1 MRNYVREE
9 YMTDA
14 LAREWGEPGDMGL
27 ENNMLFVRGVRK
39 RQQEGLVGFEF
50 YQWKDS
56 KGRFH
61 PPCPVTPGSSDEGP
75 TSLVPGPIP
84 HADTQPPTTTSSS
97 KSKESL
103 GILVPTQ
110 ESDRCGGV
118 KSEASP
124 GFEDNDD
131 SDIHWVD
138 EDIRSKNTGSAKS
151 KPRLPRRGKH
161 RRRFLVQTPPQ
172 DEQDGEGLEQGHT
185 QEDVE
190 MAVLRDELIEQAGV
204 KQVTTTGRTRPEKE
218 RVENDGLERQE
229 KARTEKL
236 NLEKE
241 RLEKERL
248 VVEQGPVKLE
258 RAETPHVIQFKG
270 APMGEVG
277 VSEAGRAGLEPDGLG
292 VRLEGIHITSRDNTP
307 GPLKG
312 NTSDHQDVAPASTA
326 STEAQPNTAAKMKP
340 KPRVKKP
347 NTAVKTRV
355 SQREGKGKPRELNK
369 YGF

>member
-1 MRNYVREE
+1 MS
-9 YMTDA
+9 
-14 LAREWGEPGDMGL
+14 
-27 ENNMLFVRGVRK
+27 FVRGVRR

-50 YQWKDS
+50 YQWKDG

-75 TSLVPGPIP
+75 TLLVPGPIP

-110 ESDRCGGV
+110 ESDQYGGV

-124 GFEDNDD
+124 RFEDNDD
-131 SDIHWVD
+131 GDIHWVD
-138 EDIRSKNTGSAKS
+138 EDIRSENTGSAKS
-151 KPRLPRRGKH
+151 KPHLPHRGKH
-161 RRRFLVQTPPQ
+161 RRCFLVQTPPQ

-190 MAVLRDELIEQAGV
+190 MAVLRDKLIEQAGV

-218 RVENDGLERQE
+218 RVENDGLERQG

-236 NLEKE
+236 NLE
-241 RLEKERL
+241 RGWR
-248 VVEQGPVKLE
+248 
-258 RAETPHVIQFKG
+258 RKG
-270 APMGEVG
+270 
-277 VSEAGRAGLEPDGLG
+277 SSLSKGR
-292 VRLEGIHITSRDNTP
+292 TP
-307 GPLKG
+307 GPSKG
-312 NTSDHQDVAPASTA
+312 NTSDRQDVAPASTA
-326 STEAQPNTAAKMKP
+326 STDTQPNTAAKMKP